1 MVLANMYLNPEV
13 VEKENM
19 SKRCRVV
26 DNEHVFDLG
35 IEMPQVELDQGFGA
49 DDAMELQADL
59 ANPTSSSKVSSL
71 RNGSVLPNPPPPPLQ
86 NLLRSLV

>member
-19 SKRCRVV
+19 SKRCRVG

-35 IEMPQVELDQGFGA
+35 IEMPQVESDQG
-49 DDAMELQADL
+49 
-59 ANPTSSSKVSSL
+59 
-71 RNGSVLPNPPPPPLQ
+71 
-86 NLLRSLV
+86 